1 MSSPVLTGEDPVM
14 TFSFLPV
21 RGLLLLV
28 WLVAPSSALAQEPS
42 RLMRPGQLDVHA
54 EGGLS
59 FIPPSFEAGASTEVG
74 VVGLGPGT
82 LSVGA
87 QLGLRQCLLACSLS
101 GVLAL
106 ERVSTRDVHVLG
118 RLGYH
123 FTWPGKSQG
132 KVDLQ
137 GALLGGV
144 MEARILRD
152 APEFRYEGRG
162 RGLAFG
168 LAVGG
173 NYFLSSRFFV
183 GCEAR
188 LRFASGLYALSLT
201 RGSYAFTQEDRQWV
215 RLGLGTVFSAGVRLF

>member
-1 MSSPVLTGEDPVM
+1 M
-14 TFSFLPV
+14 TFSLPLV
-21 RGLLLLV
+21 RGLLLGCLA
-28 WLVAPSSALAQEPS
+28 VAPTSVLAQEPS

-59 FIPPSFEAGASTEVG
+59 FIPPSFEAGASTDVG

-87 QLGLRQCLLACSLS
+87 QLGLRQCLLACALS
-101 GVLAL
+101 GVLAQ
-106 ERVSTRDVHVLG
+106 ERISTRDVHVLG
-118 RLGYH
+118 RLGFH

-132 KVDLQ
+132 TVDLQ
-137 GALLGGV
+137 VVLLGGV

-168 LAVGG
+168 LGVGG
-173 NYFLSSRFFV
+173 NYFLSPRFFV

-188 LRFASGLYALSLT
+188 LRFASGLYDLSLA
-201 RGSYAFTQEDRQWV
+201 RGSYVFTPEDRQWV
-215 RLGLGTVFSAGVRLF
+215 RLGLGTVLFAGVRLF